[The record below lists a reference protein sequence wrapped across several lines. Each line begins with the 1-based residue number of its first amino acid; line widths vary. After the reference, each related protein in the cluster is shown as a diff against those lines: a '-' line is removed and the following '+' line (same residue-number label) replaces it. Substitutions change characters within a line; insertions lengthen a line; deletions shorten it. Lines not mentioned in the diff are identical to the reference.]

1 MPEKEEII
9 ESLHEMGRKFS
20 DITLLLHE
28 LIAQNAGLA
37 GADHKYLSILGQKG
51 AMTAGE
57 FAQKT
62 GLTTGAITGVIDRL
76 EKRGLARRKRD
87 KLDRRKVVIEAN
99 NEKALKLLGPSF
111 GKLQGKLAALYSQ
124 YSEEEL
130 TIIMD
135 FMDRSNAMMRELFE
149 ELKAK

>member
-1 MPEKEEII
+1 MTEKEEII

-99 NEKALKLLGPSF
+99 HEKALKLLGPSF
-111 GKLQGKLAALYSQ
+111 GKLQDKLAALYSQ

-149 ELKAK
+149 ELKTK